1 MAALARPT
9 SSGHPNV
16 PMAAKVSREVA
27 AWCKGG
33 WGCWEGLG
41 ISAMSRNVSNV
52 PVEEKRSWV
61 QAKRITSRD
70 SPKRARLSS

>member
-1 MAALARPT
+1 
-9 SSGHPNV
+9 
-16 PMAAKVSREVA
+16 
-27 AWCKGG
+27 
-33 WGCWEGLG
+33 LG